1 MTPFHSLLTND
12 EEHHHQP
19 LRSSEPL
26 FFPVSDPLTSPIG
39 TPFNSAFQ
47 DSIACH
53 PTRPDVPRV
62 PWDPGLNLSNDPI
75 TTAEYNSLDDCEI
88 KAKRRRQRLR
98 SATVVFEFLFG
109 SWGVYTTIR
118 YFLAFSAASDHTQ
131 KIFAL
136 ALGTASAVAVA
147 ANIFSITSPLLH
159 DHLHVPSWNRVRFLL
174 RACYLLLLLSASTT
188 NLVLVAAWHP
198 NDRCKWDIDLSWY
211 TSTLNTPSTRCH
223 PTSFTVWIIAATI
236 RQLVTSIMAVSFIY
250 IAHAPHL
257 ASNQSHSPAQ
267 RKRRPY
273 RTGFSFSDPKDAS
286 PTDTTAPSSS
296 TLSTFTHVIT
306 SSLIRPSQKQLGRSN
321 STLVRSNSSGTIVPF
336 PSHTASVPASPSK
349 GISLNSNAVPPSWLA
364 NSGASCNADV
374 KTNISDYPSW
384 MIAEENVNFK
394 MEAAYQQSQ
403 EGTPTKSRILRR
415 TSHLWHSQD
424 GLTSHAGKSTLDRT
438 SDPIHFGSMSV
449 GEVAHADS
457 VHGHDSDVDRESDQS
472 TTESEVLSHIY
483 GQSYLY
489 PPAVVH
495 NPPSSPS
502 DGNTHDEGSSS
513 PRSDMSAGE
522 DDEYIPMMGG
532 YVRRMSTIESLGSRE
547 VSTLAGTTSFSM
559 RGSLSTAG
567 SICPSMMM
575 GSMSSSSSMGAVQA
589 CGRPPP
595 SALHFSSLRLGQ
607 PSPSLAGLSLSI
619 PPSLAPSGS
628 GTGTSRST
636 IYLSVSS
643 GSVDGSAGVETTV
656 GSGTKMRVSERGEL
670 LVPERPPA
678 SGASS
683 PTSCGHHYWTAS
695 SGQSA
700 LSNQNSSL
708 MTAEY

>member
-1 MTPFHSLLTND
+1 
-12 EEHHHQP
+12 
-19 LRSSEPL
+19 
-26 FFPVSDPLTSPIG
+26 
-39 TPFNSAFQ
+39 
-47 DSIACH
+47 
-53 PTRPDVPRV
+53 
-62 PWDPGLNLSNDPI
+62 
-75 TTAEYNSLDDCEI
+75 
-88 KAKRRRQRLR
+88 
-98 SATVVFEFLFG
+98 
-109 SWGVYTTIR
+109 
-118 YFLAFSAASDHTQ
+118 
-131 KIFAL
+131 
-136 ALGTASAVAVA
+136 
-147 ANIFSITSPLLH
+147 
-159 DHLHVPSWNRVRFLL
+159 
-174 RACYLLLLLSASTT
+174 
-188 NLVLVAAWHP
+188 
-198 NDRCKWDIDLSWY
+198 
-211 TSTLNTPSTRCH
+211 
-223 PTSFTVWIIAATI
+223 
-236 RQLVTSIMAVSFIY
+236 
-250 IAHAPHL
+250 
-257 ASNQSHSPAQ
+257 
-267 RKRRPY
+267 
-273 RTGFSFSDPKDAS
+273 
-286 PTDTTAPSSS
+286 
-296 TLSTFTHVIT
+296 
-306 SSLIRPSQKQLGRSN
+306 
-321 STLVRSNSSGTIVPF
+321 
-336 PSHTASVPASPSK
+336 
-349 GISLNSNAVPPSWLA
+349 
-364 NSGASCNADV
+364 
-374 KTNISDYPSW
+374 
-384 MIAEENVNFK
+384 MIAEDNVNFK
-394 MEAAYQQSQ
+394 MEAAYQQPQ

-424 GLTSHAGKSTLDRT
+424 GFTSHAGKSTLERT
-438 SDPIHFGSMSV
+438 SDSIHFGSMSV
-449 GEVAHADS
+449 GEAARADS
-457 VHGHDSDVDRESDQS
+457 GHGHDSDVDRESDQS
-472 TTESEVLSHIY
+472 TTESEILSHIY

-489 PPAVVH
+489 PPAVLH

-643 GSVDGSAGVETTV
+643 GSVDGSARVETTV

-708 MTAEY
+708 MMAEY